1 MAMDEVT
8 ERIESWRRDRRLRV
22 ADLAAGAHMSLSTCK
37 RRRRRGDW
45 NADDLA
51 AVARVLE
58 VKAEW
63 LAGVA

>member
-1 MAMDEVT
+1 MDGVT

-22 ADLAAGAHMSLSTCK
+22 VDLAAGSYMSLSTCK

-45 NADDLA
+45 SAEDLA
-51 AVARVLE
+51 ALAELLE
-58 VKAEW
+58 VRTEW